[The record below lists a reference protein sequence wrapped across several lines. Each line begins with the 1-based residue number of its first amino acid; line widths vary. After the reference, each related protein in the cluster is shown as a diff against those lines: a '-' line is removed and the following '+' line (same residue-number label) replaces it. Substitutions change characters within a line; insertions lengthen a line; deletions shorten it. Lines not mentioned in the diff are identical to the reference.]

1 MQRIHEDTLPWY
13 RQFWPWFLI
22 ALPASVV
29 VACIATVVIAFRS
42 PISLVED
49 NYYKEGLAINRD
61 LSSRSYAESLNL
73 QASVRFQPSLL
84 QVDLNQTGAEN
95 LELRLIHST
104 DSALDREFS
113 LTPQGDRR
121 FSAEMIQ
128 QPLSGRYRLEL
139 RGQLNGTLW
148 SLMMNSPVN
157 FYGQDVP
164 GSREVFLGAE
174 A

>member
-1 MQRIHEDTLPWY
+1 MQRVHEDTTPWY

-42 PISLVED
+42 PISMVED

-61 LSSRSYAESLNL
+61 LSSRSFAESLKL
-73 QASVRFQPSLL
+73 QASVRFQPNLL
-84 QVDLNQTGAEN
+84 QIDLNQVGSEN

-104 DSALDREFS
+104 DSSLDHEFN
-113 LTPQGDRR
+113 LAPQGDRR
-121 FSAEMIQ
+121 FSAELV
-128 QPLSGRYRLEL
+128 QPLSGRYRIEL
-139 RGQLNGTLW
+139 HGQLNGTSW

-157 FYGQDVP
+157 FSGQAMP
-164 GSREVFLGAE
+164 ESREIFLGVDA
-174 A
+174 

>member
-22 ALPASVV
+22 ALPGSVV

-84 QVDLNQTGAEN
+84 QIDLNQVGAGN
-95 LELRLIHST
+95 LKLRLIHST
-104 DSALDREFS
+104 DSSLDREFN
-113 LTPQGDRR
+113 LIPQGDRR
-121 FSAEMIQ
+121 FFAELD

-139 RGQLNGTLW
+139 RGQLNEGLW

-164 GSREVFLGAE
+164 DSREIFLGAD